1 MAEAHRIASAAQ
13 YVRDVGAR
21 LGTGNPGH
29 DLTGPLAEYLD
40 LVSRSVGELERIG
53 YNSGTTT
60 TPQMDALVEAIE
72 MAGRNT

>member
-29 DLTGPLAEYLD
+29 DLTGPLAD
-40 LVSRSVGELERIG
+40 LLERFALAAHR
-53 YNSGTTT
+53 YE
-60 TPQMDALVEAIE
+60 DAHNGEDGEHVYELDNLIADIE